1 MAKQF
6 DLNPIS
12 RLRKKIFFS
21 SWMKRLVNTSNW
33 KKNAMVQVI
42 EFVEDERTFINM
54 SFMNNKLWNGFI
66 LHLDFNF
73 VRMLQNFVC
82 EICSHG
88 SGVGIQCWKVG
99 WRLCLLYGLGARLPC
114 CNGENLAW
122 SLVFEVPVV
131 VFSLLF
137 LLLRREKER
146 WVRFALMV

>member
-1 MAKQF
+1 
-6 DLNPIS
+6 
-12 RLRKKIFFS
+12 
-21 SWMKRLVNTSNW
+21 MKRLVNTSNW

-114 CNGENLAW
+114 CNGENLAYDL
-122 SLVFEVPVV
+122 S
-131 VFSLLF
+131 F
-137 LLLRREKER
+137 LRCLWLCFRCC
-146 WVRFALMV
+146 FCC